1 MIIAFEESVYIQTQK
16 FQTFFQSHDDFYV
29 PNGHLKIEIMCS
41 GVKQISVEVSVSVSR
56 WIKKVEMVLKP
67 I

>member
-56 WIKKVEMVLKP
+56 
-67 I
+67 